1 MEQFSIKIIL
11 FTFLGGLGLFLFS
24 VKYMGDGLKLMA
36 GDKIRYV
43 LDKYTTNPFLG
54 VLVGIFVTCLL
65 QSSSATT
72 VITVGLVSVGLLTLR
87 QAIGIVMGANIGTTV
102 TSFIIGFNLS
112 ELSLPIIFIGAAL
125 LFFTSNQKLNNI
137 GRFLFGF
144 GGLFFALKIMSDA
157 MIPLRDLE
165 VVREF
170 LVKVSQ
176 SPLYGVGLGTG
187 LTVLIQSS
195 AATIGILQNLYND
208 GIISLRGALPIL
220 FGDNIG
226 TTITAILAVI
236 GASVEAKRVALSHV
250 LFNVIGTIIFVI
262 LLSPVEIVV
271 RYVAQ
276 VLNLNPKLQIAFS
289 HGLFNVVNTIILFPF
304 IGVFVYVVTKAIPQ
318 NPNEEIKKE
327 KYLDKTFIYKS
338 PIIAIAQAQK
348 ELMYM
353 YNLSKKTY
361 LMSVDFFIDRKQGL
375 DEKIEKK
382 ETLINQIDMEL
393 TDYLSEIFTIRIS
406 EKESE
411 LVSSYLDITR
421 DIERIGDHAHNLSR
435 EVKYQISKKME
446 FSVFANEE
454 IKTIND
460 TLLKM
465 FDVTYS
471 NLTLENPKEKVMK
484 EFLELHNEIYVL
496 EKKYRKNHIERMKN
510 QQCTIKAGM
519 HYVDVLNHLTR
530 VGDHLKNIN
539 DKI

>member
-1 MEQFSIKIIL
+1 MEQDSIKMIL

-24 VKYMGDGLKLMA
+24 VKYMGDGLKLIA

-43 LDKYTTNPFLG
+43 LDKYTTNSFLG

-72 VITVGLVSVGLLTLR
+72 VIIVGLVSVGLLNLN

-112 ELSLPIIFIGAAL
+112 ELSLPIIFIGAAF

-144 GGLFFALKIMSDA
+144 GGLFFALKTMSDA
-157 MIPLRDLE
+157 MVPLRELQ
-165 VVREF
+165 VVKDF
-170 LVKVSQ
+170 LIKVSE
-176 SPLYGVGLGTG
+176 SPIYGVGLGTG

-208 GIISLRGALPIL
+208 GIINLRGALPIL

-262 LLSPVEIVV
+262 LLTPVEYFVKNVSVI
-271 RYVAQ
+271 
-276 VLNLNPKLQIAFS
+276 LNLNPKLQIAFS
-289 HGLFNVVNTIILFPF
+289 HGLFNTVNTIILFPF
-304 IGVFVYVVTKAIPQ
+304 IGVFVYVVTKAIPH

-327 KYLDKTFIYKS
+327 KYLDKTFIYRA
-338 PIIAIAQAQK
+338 PVIAIAQAQK
-348 ELMYM
+348 ELLYM
-353 YNLSKKTY
+353 YKLSKKTY
-361 LMSVDFFIDRKQGL
+361 LMSVDFFVERKQGL

-382 ETLINQIDMEL
+382 EMIINQIDMEL
-393 TDYLSEIFTIRIS
+393 TDYLSEIFTVRIS

-411 LVSSYLDITR
+411 TVSSYLDITR

-435 EVKYQISKKME
+435 EIKYQISKNME
-446 FSVFANEE
+446 FSVFANDE
-454 IKTIND
+454 IKTLNEVI
-460 TLLKM
+460 LKM
-465 FDVTYS
+465 FDVTFE
-471 NLTLENPKEKVMK
+471 NLNLENPKEKDLK
-484 EFLELHNEIYVL
+484 EFLKLHNEIYIL
-496 EKKYRKNHIERMKN
+496 EKKYRKNHIERMKK